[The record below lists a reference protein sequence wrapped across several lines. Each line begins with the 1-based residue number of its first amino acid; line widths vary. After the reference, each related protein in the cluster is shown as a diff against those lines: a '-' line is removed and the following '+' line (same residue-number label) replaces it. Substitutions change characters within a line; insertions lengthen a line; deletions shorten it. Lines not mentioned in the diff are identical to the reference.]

1 MIKLKTI
8 KIMRIVIIAVLL
20 VSAVG
25 IWGCANDSG
34 PLSGFSP
41 DKVEKVGFPDDND
54 TLYYEFPKADAES
67 FVNVI
72 TNAELSGL
80 FDEEFISIKGGGPIK
95 NTRAVM
101 KNGEYYDF
109 NYLSVNGTHLLIING
124 EMYYCDE
131 ETVEGFRN
139 IFNAHRRYI
148 YESP

>member
-1 MIKLKTI
+1 MKTI

-20 VSAVG
+20 VSAAG

-41 DKVEKVGFPDDND
+41 DKVEKVGFSDDND

-101 KNGEYYDF
+101 KNGEYYDLSC
-109 NYLSVNGTHLLIING
+109 LSVNQTI
-124 EMYYCDE
+124 
-131 ETVEGFRN
+131 
-139 IFNAHRRYI
+139 
-148 YESP
+148 